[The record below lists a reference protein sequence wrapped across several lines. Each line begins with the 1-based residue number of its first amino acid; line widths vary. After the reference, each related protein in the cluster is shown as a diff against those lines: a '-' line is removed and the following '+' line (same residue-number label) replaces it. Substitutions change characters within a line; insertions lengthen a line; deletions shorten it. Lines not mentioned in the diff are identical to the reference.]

1 MVKSI
6 NLQFMTQIN
15 QVTELKMKPVLFS
28 FWRSLAAWRVRIAL
42 NIKKLE
48 YDLSVVNLLEG
59 EQFRDNFTDHNPEHS
74 VPVLQF
80 GDDSFAQSLAII
92 EYLNESYD
100 GMPLLPSSPKNR
112 YLCRRFSLVSA
123 ADSHPVIVPRV
134 RRLLAG
140 EYGFR
145 EEQINDFCAYF
156 MKRGCEAME
165 KLLSNEEYLL
175 SQKTGP
181 FVLGKEISMADFC
194 LVPHVQGA
202 RNYGVDVSIYKRL
215 LSVETAL
222 YEVKEV
228 EQAHPKYHPGFEK
241 PQ

>member
-1 MVKSI
+1 MGS
-6 NLQFMTQIN
+6 L
-15 QVTELKMKPVLFS
+15 MKPVLYS

-42 NIKKLE
+42 NIKKIE

-59 EQFRDNFTDHNPEHS
+59 DQFKDSFNSQNPEHS

-92 EYLNESYD
+92 EYLDEQYE
-100 GMPLLPSSPKNR
+100 GKPLLPTDLKQR

-140 EYGFR
+140 EYGFN
-145 EEQINDFCAYF
+145 ETQVNEFCRYF

-165 KLLSNEEYLL
+165 KLLSHEEYLTYQNL
-175 SQKTGP
+175 GP
-181 FVLGKEISMADFC
+181 YVLGRDITMADLC
-194 LVPHVQGA
+194 LIPHIQGA
-202 RNYGVDVSIYKRL
+202 RNYGVDVSVYKRL
-215 LSVETAL
+215 ISIESAL
-222 YEVKEV
+222 YESE
-228 EQAHPKYHPGFEK
+228 EIERAHPRYHPGFEK
-241 PQ
+241 AV